1 MAEYKAVTAQET
13 VCMFYSV
20 FSTEMAPQAQ
30 WQSELLEYS
39 RKRVGQKGVL
49 IRLVATDDPGKLP
62 LHRYAEC
69 IATQPWDNHSD
80 TNHAVANNLQ
90 G

>member
-1 MAEYKAVTAQET
+1 
-13 VCMFYSV
+13 MFYSV
-20 FSTEMAPQAQ
+20 FSTELAPQAQ

-39 RKRVGQKGVL
+39 RKRVGQEGLL
-49 IRLVATDDPGKLP
+49 IRLVATDDPSKLP
-62 LHRYAEC
+62 LQKYAEC
-69 IATQPWDNHSD
+69 IATGPWDNHSD